1 MASME
6 IHELRKSFGPVEVVR
21 GVSIDIADGEFVVLV
36 GPSGCG
42 KSTLLRMIAG
52 LESASSGEI
61 RIGDRVVNDVPP
73 KARDI
78 AMVFQ
83 NYALY
88 PHMTVAENMSFALR
102 LKHASKTEITER
114 TERAAKIL
122 GLDKLLDRYPRQL
135 SGGQRQRVAMGRAI
149 VRDPQVFLFDEP
161 LSNLDAKL
169 RVQMRTE
176 IKELH
181 QRLKTTMAD
190 KIVVLHDGVV
200 EQIGAPLDLYD
211 RPANQFVAGFIG
223 SPAMNFL
230 SGKLARTDGVAKFVA
245 DNGDSIAL
253 PAGVAGADGTPVT
266 IGVRPEHFTLDDV
279 QGASAEVIVVEPTG
293 SETQVFAKFCGREIV
308 SVFRDRVSAKP
319 GGTIKLAAPPERIH
333 LFDAKS
339 GVALH

>member
-102 LKHASKTEITER
+102 LKHASKAEITER
-114 TERAAKIL
+114 
-122 GLDKLLDRYPRQL
+122 
-135 SGGQRQRVAMGRAI
+135 
-149 VRDPQVFLFDEP
+149 
-161 LSNLDAKL
+161 
-169 RVQMRTE
+169 
-176 IKELH
+176 
-181 QRLKTTMAD
+181 
-190 KIVVLHDGVV
+190 
-200 EQIGAPLDLYD
+200 
-211 RPANQFVAGFIG
+211 
-223 SPAMNFL
+223 
-230 SGKLARTDGVAKFVA
+230 
-245 DNGDSIAL
+245 
-253 PAGVAGADGTPVT
+253 
-266 IGVRPEHFTLDDV
+266 
-279 QGASAEVIVVEPTG
+279 
-293 SETQVFAKFCGREIV
+293 
-308 SVFRDRVSAKP
+308 
-319 GGTIKLAAPPERIH
+319 
-333 LFDAKS
+333 
-339 GVALH
+339 